1 MKSQFSQEIWT
12 LAIALL
18 LGLLGGLALGYPVAG
33 LTLGAVVY
41 IVRLLVQLQRLD
53 QWLLSLNRD
62 KQPELSGVLQHIL
75 DRLTKL
81 QRQHELE
88 NNLLRSSLNR
98 QQTLISD
105 VQDGVLLLDNR
116 NRIKWL
122 NRAAEELITLD
133 ANRSLGTPIR
143 GAIRNANFHAWLDS
157 EEANRDL
164 RFCFDDKSNRWLD
177 ASMTYY
183 RENSEKLLVLRDATK
198 LQELEEMRRDFIA
211 NLSHELRTP
220 VTVLVG
226 YLETLQMRL
235 ESDEP
240 SMRITQ
246 EMSLQCDRI
255 SSLLKDLLTLAKLES
270 MDGRSTQE
278 PIQIG
283 PLLHQVV
290 EDAPQ
295 LAEYRDH
302 EISMHVEDDLWVN
315 SSRTDLLSAFSNLL
329 YNAVRHTPPGTA
341 IKVKA
346 KRRGNRVEVEFVDSG
361 PGIARQHLHRLTE
374 RFYRVESSRNSET
387 GGTGLGL
394 AITKHALLRSQGELE
409 IESVLGS
416 GSTFRC
422 VFKAATEHNDELA
435 SAAAG

>member
-1 MKSQFSQEIWT
+1 
-12 LAIALL
+12 
-18 LGLLGGLALGYPVAG
+18 
-33 LTLGAVVY
+33 
-41 IVRLLVQLQRLD
+41 
-53 QWLLSLNRD
+53 
-62 KQPELSGVLQHIL
+62 
-75 DRLTKL
+75 
-81 QRQHELE
+81 
-88 NNLLRSSLNR
+88 
-98 QQTLISD
+98 
-105 VQDGVLLLDNR
+105 
-116 NRIKWL
+116 
-122 NRAAEELITLD
+122 
-133 ANRSLGTPIR
+133 
-143 GAIRNANFHAWLDS
+143 
-157 EEANRDL
+157 
-164 RFCFDDKSNRWLD
+164 
-177 ASMTYY
+177 
-183 RENSEKLLVLRDATK
+183 
-198 LQELEEMRRDFIA
+198 MRRDFIA

-255 SSLLKDLLTLAKLES
+255 SSLLQDLLTLAKLES

-302 EISMHVEDDLWVN
+302 EISMRIQDNLWVN

-341 IKVKA
+341 IKIKA
-346 KRRGNRVEVEFVDSG
+346 KRKGNRVEVEFVDSG

-422 VFKAATEHNDELA
+422 VFKAAAEHGDEIA
-435 SAAAG
+435 NAAVG